1 MNKKYPYVTFNE
13 YMDRVGSFCED
24 GNKKSGKKVT
34 IKDDTNKKRIAEE
47 DERLKRIKDDSALQS
62 CDGELLLSQLKKRR
76 LDSSLL
82 NSKTLC
88 I

>member
-13 YMDRVGSFCED
+13 YMERIGSLCED

-34 IKDDTNKKRIAEE
+34 IKDNTNKKRIAEE
-47 DERLKRIKDDSALQS
+47 DERLKRIKDDSALQY
-62 CDGELLLSQLKKRR
+62 CDELLLSQLKRRR

-82 NSKTLC
+82 NSKTLR